1 MEVAVDLFQEP
12 FDPVRLGFVDPYLGL
27 QYFIKQAAIS
37 AYRHAL
43 GLIGNRLSDPDTD
56 AQALLQFVGSPE
68 CPLPW
73 PFELTRV
80 GEPIAM
86 SAQKIAAR
94 EVQLGYAPSA
104 LSAVSRS
111 RADEIGA
118 TAAEPTTQMG
128 D

>member
-1 MEVAVDLFQEP
+1 LEVAVDLFQEP

-43 GLIGNRLSDPDTD
+43 GLIGNRLSHPGID
-56 AQALLQFVGSPE
+56 AQALPQFVSSPE

-73 PFELTRV
+73 PFELARV
-80 GEPIAM
+80 GELIAM

-94 EVQLGYAPSA
+94 KVQLGYAPSA

-111 RADEIGA
+111 GADEIGA
-118 TAAEPTTQMG
+118 TAAEPTTQMN